1 MDLYSATDVQSQI
14 GLHSTQTHQM
24 SFYGHRSF
32 FSLSRLFNILSNLS
46 IRFIRF
52 IRFASNKQYNLLDAC
67 TYLQLFGLITL
78 WDGKLCTFITIHDD
92 YKVISSLS
100 PPPPLL
106 AQLRKYRVCLSVKLA
121 ILQLPSIQ

>member
-46 IRFIRF
+46 IRV
-52 IRFASNKQYNLLDAC
+52 ASNKQYNLLDAC

-100 PPPPLL
+100 LPLL
-106 AQLRKYRVCLSVKLA
+106 A
-121 ILQLPSIQ
+121 